1 MEYTKKALEA
11 QEAVDEATKLALQ
24 RVKMEAEVLKQ
35 VLFQFMVVD
44 KKDFAK
50 QPLCQFTQTQVLCPQ

>member
-24 RVKMEAEVLKQ
+24 RVRMEAEVLKQ
-35 VLFQFMVVD
+35 VRSHSSYPRSAPYPFY
-44 KKDFAK
+44 
-50 QPLCQFTQTQVLCPQ
+50 PSCY